1 MTTKKAKTTG
11 KQRND
16 RRFKPGNKVGHR
28 FKKGDPGGPG
38 RPPSINSPRA
48 QLKLYAE
55 RIAPEKLRKE
65 FAQLM
70 PELDTSSLT
79 WAQLVALAHLD
90 KAAHGDMTAVI
101 QAYKQVDDSGK
112 DTAEQDV
119 SLEVRKSRATDELMD
134 KLQSMAARMNAPKGK

>member
-1 MTTKKAKTTG
+1 LVEPSSLE
-11 KQRND
+11 RSED
-16 RRFKPGNKVGHR
+16 PRFKSYQLYV
-28 FKKGDPGGPG
+28 
-38 RPPSINSPRA
+38 NSPRA